1 MKMEEEVHSDDD
13 LVELIRLGDE
23 KAADELIKRYYR
35 SILHYCGNHCFNQE
49 KAEDLT
55 QETFLKLFKNLS
67 GYKGKRRFRAYLY
80 TIANHLYID
89 ESRKTEVY
97 SCGQRAKRACLHA
110 HLATA
115 AGVNT
120 P

>member
-35 SILHYCGNHCFNQE
+35 SILHYCRNHCFNQE

-80 TIANHLYID
+80 TIANHLCID
-89 ESRKTEVY
+89 ERS
-97 SCGQRAKRACLHA
+97 
-110 HLATA
+110 
-115 AGVNT
+115 
-120 P
+120 